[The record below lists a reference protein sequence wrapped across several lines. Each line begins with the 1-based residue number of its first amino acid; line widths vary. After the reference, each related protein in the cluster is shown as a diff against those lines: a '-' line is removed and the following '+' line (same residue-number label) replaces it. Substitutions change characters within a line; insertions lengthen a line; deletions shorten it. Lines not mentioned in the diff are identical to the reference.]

1 MKMLSLESLT
11 LFADISPI
19 WTRVFFC
26 FPSNSLTTEIPEY
39 LELTLIVLNN
49 CVVGQIKSHPCIKT
63 GMRLN
68 VSDHGKAASRSCHS
82 YATQALS
89 ILLKSPWLYDTSLS
103 RRAFTAQTLLDRS
116 SILTEGWSPSPLG
129 STASWKHSL
138 IVLAYFINWGNV
150 AFIFLISGFS
160 SKREGWRITQFYFEY
175 VCCFWNSHSDVISAC
190 LDEVSIHHQSLGH
203 CEDVG

>member
-1 MKMLSLESLT
+1 MLSLEPLT
-11 LFADISPI
+11 LFTDISSI
-19 WTRVFFC
+19 WTRVFLC
-26 FPSNSLTTEIPEY
+26 FPSNSLTTETPEY

-49 CVVGQIKSHPCIKT
+49 CVAGQIKSHPCIKT

-68 VSDHGKAASRSCHS
+68 VSDRGKAASGSCHS
-82 YATQALS
+82 YATQAVS
-89 ILLKSPWLYDTSLS
+89 ILLQSPWLYDTSLS
-103 RRAFTAQTLLDRS
+103 LRSFVAQTLLDRS

-129 STASWKHSL
+129 ATASWKHSF
-138 IVLAYFINWGNV
+138 IALAYFINWGNA
-150 AFIFLISGFS
+150 AFVFLISGFS
-160 SKREGWRITQFYFEY
+160 SKHGGWSITQFYFEY